1 MRLINFLHGEV
12 KAEFQDGITRALQS
26 VRIRQRNERG
36 GQVRRIKQPETSAVA
51 HSLADRESP
60 PKLSNILY

>member
-12 KAEFQDGITRALQS
+12 KAEFQDGITRALQR